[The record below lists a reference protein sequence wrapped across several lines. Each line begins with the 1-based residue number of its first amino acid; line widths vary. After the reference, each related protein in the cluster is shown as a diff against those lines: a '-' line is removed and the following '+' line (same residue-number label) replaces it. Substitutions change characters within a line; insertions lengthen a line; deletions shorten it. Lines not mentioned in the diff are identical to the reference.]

1 MKRILFFLMVIT
13 AVFIS
18 GCKDK
23 GTGFIGTWN
32 EVTKEQYPSTVVVNY
47 DDGVYHVDVKYLDKK
62 LEDKKEHRLLRII
75 CWGKRKSPLQI

>member
-1 MKRILFFLMVIT
+1 MVIT

-62 LEDKKEHRLLRII
+62 LEDKKHRLLRII
-75 CWGKRKSPLQI
+75 CWENERVPFKFNGS